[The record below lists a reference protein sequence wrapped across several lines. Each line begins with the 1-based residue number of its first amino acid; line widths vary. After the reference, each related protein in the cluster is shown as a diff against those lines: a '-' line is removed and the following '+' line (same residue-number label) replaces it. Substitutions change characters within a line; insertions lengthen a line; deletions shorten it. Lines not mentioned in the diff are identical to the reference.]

1 MSLEIERK
9 YLAANEDW
17 KAFASNPVRLCQK
30 YIPLGDGIKGVV
42 RIRIAGDHAFL
53 TLKTPQSGF
62 VRGEYEY
69 EIPVKDAEELMVQFC
84 PGGSVDKLRYRVE
97 YKGKVWEIDEFT
109 GYYSGLVLAE
119 IELNSA
125 DESFEVPPWI
135 GREVSGDFH
144 YSNSYLARHAK

>member
-1 MSLEIERK
+1 M
-9 YLAANEDW
+9 
-17 KAFASNPVRLCQK
+17 
-30 YIPLGDGIKGVV
+30 
-42 RIRIAGDHAFL
+42 
-53 TLKTPQSGF
+53 
-62 VRGEYEY
+62 
-69 EIPVKDAEELMVQFC
+69 
-84 PGGSVDKLRYRVE
+84 DKLRYRVE